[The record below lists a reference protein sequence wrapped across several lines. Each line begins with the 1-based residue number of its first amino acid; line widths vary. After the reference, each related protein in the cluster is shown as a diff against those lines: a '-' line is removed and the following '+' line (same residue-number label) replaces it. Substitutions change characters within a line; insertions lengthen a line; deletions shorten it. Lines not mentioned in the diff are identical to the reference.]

1 MNPSILPVIGYVI
14 EGQGRSRIDINRIA
28 NYIVKPFLSQVAG
41 VSEVRV
47 IGGKTKEFHIE
58 LLPQKMS
65 ILGITPAMISNALS
79 QSNFISSNGY
89 LNDYNRMYL
98 TVTDAN
104 VRNLD
109 ELKKLVISNNG
120 KRVLRLQD
128 IANIKIAEQ
137 TEYVRVNANGKN
149 AVLIAVLKQ
158 PTANLIDIT
167 DGVAKKVEELNKTIL
182 PRDVN
187 LTPYYVQADFVHD
200 SIRSVSD
207 SLWIGILLAILVS
220 VILSSILQ
228 IERGHYDYHS
238 TNHFADIGNTLYHWV
253 QFQHHDPGR
262 HCRLHRTDH

>member
-14 EGQGRSRIDINRIA
+14 EGKGRSSIDINRIA
-28 NYIVKPFLSQVAG
+28 NYIVKPYLSQVTG

-65 ILGITPAMISNALS
+65 ILGVTPAMISNALS

-104 VRNLD
+104 VRNLMS
-109 ELKKLVISNNG
+109 LKTGHQQQREKGALFAGYCQHQNCRANRICQG
-120 KRVLRLQD
+120 QCKR
-128 IANIKIAEQ
+128 E
-137 TEYVRVNANGKN
+137 N

-167 DGVAKKVEELNKTIL
+167 DGVTKKLK
-182 PRDVN
+182 
-187 LTPYYVQADFVHD
+187 
-200 SIRSVSD
+200 S
-207 SLWIGILLAILVS
+207 
-220 VILSSILQ
+220 
-228 IERGHYDYHS
+228 
-238 TNHFADIGNTLYHWV
+238 
-253 QFQHHDPGR
+253 
-262 HCRLHRTDH
+262 